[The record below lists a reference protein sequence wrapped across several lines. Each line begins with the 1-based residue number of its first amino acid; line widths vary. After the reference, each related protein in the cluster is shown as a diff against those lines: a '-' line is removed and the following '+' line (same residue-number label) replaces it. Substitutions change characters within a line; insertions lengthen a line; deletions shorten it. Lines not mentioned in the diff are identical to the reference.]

1 MEQHQQKEQ
10 RKTTRN
16 RGTPLPHLREL
27 RRSAG
32 MTQRELA
39 ELSGTSQSTVLLLET
54 GRRAAYAC
62 SVRKLAS
69 ALGVSTP
76 VLVLG
81 RRRDWEDI
89 ETK

>member
-39 ELSGTSQSTVLLLET
+39 ELAGP
-54 GRRAAYAC
+54 RRAPCCSWKLVDARPTRAVCASWPLHWAC
-62 SVRKLAS
+62 P
-69 ALGVSTP
+69 P
-76 VLVLG
+76 VCLS
-81 RRRDWEDI
+81 
-89 ETK
+89 